1 MVKMIYCF
9 LGLTLGLFFLG
20 CSGKTAEYSAKGAAA
35 GAVSASLVGAIT
47 DLIIDG
53 RVNTHR
59 LERNIVGGA
68 VAGGV
73 VGGVAGHSMDKAE
86 KQQKESAAA
95 APFSHED
102 NYSKLEKEI
111 GPRNIEGL
119 ERLIN
124 CGHKEAFAVGME
136 TQKSDN
142 PAYSEA
148 GLILQILVDHDR
160 NNQEGVVSGITH
172 LVQVNDKIGD
182 KETAIKEL
190 EALSSALKDERK
202 IQGLTPDCK

>member
-1 MVKMIYCF
+1 MVRMMICF

-20 CSGKTAEYSAKGAAA
+20 CSGKTAEYSAKGAAM
-35 GAVSASLVGAIT
+35 GAVSASLVGAVT

-68 VAGGV
+68 VAGGIA
-73 VGGVAGHSMDKAE
+73 GGVAGHSKDKAE
-86 KQQKESAAA
+86 KQQNESS
-95 APFSHED
+95 APPSD
-102 NYSKLEKEI
+102 DYAKLEKEI
-111 GPRNIEGL
+111 GPRNIAGL

-124 CGHKEAFAVGME
+124 CSHKEAFAVGLE
-136 TQKSDN
+136 TEKSDK

-160 NNQEGVVSGITH
+160 NNQERVASGITR
-172 LVQVNDKIGD
+172 LLQVNDKIGD
-182 KETAIKEL
+182 KETAMKEL

-202 IQGLTPDCK
+202 IHGRNPDCK